1 MSYDIQSPI
10 LPNGQML
17 LYESK
22 SGSSVILENRSD
34 NLYMVYCDTGN
45 SKAIEYPL
53 LEEFFETAALEFQ
66 LAEYFEEP
74 EQEEYKKFYGES
86 PSCTRKKIT

>member
-1 MSYDIQSPI
+1 MSYDIQSQI

-53 LEEFFETAALEFQ
+53 LEEFLKLPHWSSNLLNTL
-66 LAEYFEEP
+66 
-74 EQEEYKKFYGES
+74 KNRNK
-86 PSCTRKKIT
+86 RKIKNYIPDVCSA